1 MKATLSNYKQ
11 SPRKTR
17 LVTDLVKGK
26 TVSDAMIA
34 LKFLN
39 KRAASPMAK
48 LLASAIANAEKQGED
63 ARGLIVKNIT
73 VNKGIVAK
81 RMFPRAFGRG
91 ATIRHR
97 MSHVTITLAKGVPKQ
112 SKRKMRAAQGV
123 NAQPVKKAVRKT
135 AKKADAKN

>member
-63 ARGLIVKNIT
+63 ARGLIVKNVT
-73 VNKGIVAK
+73 VNKGIIAK
-81 RMFPRAFGRG
+81 RMFPRAFGRA

-97 MSHVTITLAKGVPKQ
+97 MSHVTITLAKGIPKQ
-112 SKRKMRAAQGV
+112 SKRQKRAAQGV
-123 NAQPVKKAVRKT
+123 NAQPAKKT
-135 AKKADAKN
+135 AKKSVKAVAKK